1 MSEAASSPS
10 YARAAPPRQARRE
23 PLDALTGLRF
33 FAAAHVV
40 LYHFAEPALPAATPA
55 VIRNVLAH
63 GYVGVSFFYLLSGF
77 ILAYNYVDRSE
88 DGTVRMRGTSGAF
101 WWNRFARVYPLYLVA
116 WLAAAPVSIGHRL
129 AADGSPVV
137 FAAKTT
143 AAGLVSLGLAQA
155 WLPGAHTWWNPPSWS
170 ISVEA
175 LFYAAFPALLPRLL
189 APRRSRLGLALG
201 LYLVALFAPV
211 VYLATTRDELLLA
224 LVKYDPLLH
233 LPTFALGILL
243 AELFDSPLR
252 ERLLRARVPLGVGA
266 MSVLGLLLATPPG
279 ATNLLFHNGL
289 LAPAFGALILA
300 VALGLPM
307 VSPALSS
314 PLLLL
319 LGEASFGLYILQ
331 SPVWSG
337 WRRLDLGLSRGV
349 DLAAFFGVLVAVSVA
364 AHRLVELP
372 ARRRL
377 RTATMTQG

>member
-10 YARAAPPRQARRE
+10 SARATPARPPLRV

-40 LYHFAEPALPAATPA
+40 LYHFADPVLPAATPA
-55 VIRNVLAH
+55 AVRNVVAH

-77 ILAYNYVDRSE
+77 ILAYNYVHRSE
-88 DGTVRMRGTSGAF
+88 EGAVRLRGTSRAF

-116 WLAAAPVSIGHRL
+116 WLAAAPVSISHRL
-129 AADGSPVV
+129 AADASSVV

-143 AAGLVSLGLAQA
+143 VAGLVSLGLVQA

-189 APRRSRLGLALG
+189 APRRSRFGLALG
-201 LYLVALFAPV
+201 LYAFALVAPAS
-211 VYLATTRDELLLA
+211 YLVTTRDELVLA
-224 LVKYDPLLH
+224 LVKYNPLLH

-243 AELFDSPLR
+243 AELFDSPVR
-252 ERLLRARVPLGVGA
+252 ERLRRARVHLGVGA
-266 MSVLGLLLATPPG
+266 MIVLGLLLATPPG

-300 VALGLPM
+300 VALGLP
-307 VSPALSS
+307 VVAPALSS

-337 WRRLDLGLSRGV
+337 WRRLGLGLSPGV
-349 DLAAFFGVLVAVSVA
+349 DLVAFCCVLVAISVA
-364 AHRLVELP
+364 VHRLVELP
-372 ARRRL
+372 ARRWL
-377 RTATMTQG
+377 RAATMVGG